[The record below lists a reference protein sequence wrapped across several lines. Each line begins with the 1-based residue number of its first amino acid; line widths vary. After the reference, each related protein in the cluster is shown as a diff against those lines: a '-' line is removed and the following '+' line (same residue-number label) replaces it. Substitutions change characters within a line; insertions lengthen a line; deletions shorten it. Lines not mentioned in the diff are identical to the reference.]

1 MNQVHSK
8 TKTLSLQHI
17 TVKVPGQHMP
27 IAKSG
32 SFPRASNVVD
42 HIPNQSDRSESI
54 SPMGQFESGSFNG
67 DPESSITVTPSSP
80 VILGREPKSPMS
92 EGDSTDTL
100 DDLTKSDK
108 YPFSH
113 RHNSHV
119 RNNSMDEM
127 TLQLLKTSGVSFSSQ
142 PPVSPEDQPRDR
154 SSTLSRIQT
163 KKGKRGKGTL
173 LSPISHSDEE
183 LSDPSRTGSQ
193 ENLKADKKGKKG
205 DKHRNS
211 LVLVERS
218 GSDTVPVRD
227 EHKKDKKTH
236 VGKHRRHASQGFL
249 KTLDVMDS
257 ATGG

>member
-100 DDLTKSDK
+100 EDLTKS
-108 YPFSH
+108 
-113 RHNSHV
+113 
-119 RNNSMDEM
+119 
-127 TLQLLKTSGVSFSSQ
+127 G
-142 PPVSPEDQPRDR
+142 
-154 SSTLSRIQT
+154 
-163 KKGKRGKGTL
+163 
-173 LSPISHSDEE
+173 
-183 LSDPSRTGSQ
+183 
-193 ENLKADKKGKKG
+193 
-205 DKHRNS
+205 
-211 LVLVERS
+211 
-218 GSDTVPVRD
+218 
-227 EHKKDKKTH
+227 
-236 VGKHRRHASQGFL
+236 
-249 KTLDVMDS
+249 
-257 ATGG
+257 